1 VNDEETGSLAGKP
14 TGVLTGTV
22 TEVLP
27 KALYRVELQGG
38 RVVVAGLS
46 TSLRHVISRLVV
58 GDQVVLRLSP
68 NDPNRGR
75 ITQRA
80 S

>member
-1 VNDEETGSLAGKP
+1 VKDEETG
-14 TGVLTGTV
+14 TV
-22 TEVLP
+22 IEVLP
-27 KALYRVELQGG
+27 KALYRVELKGG

-46 TSLRHVISRLVV
+46 TSLRHIISRLIV
-58 GDQVVLRLSP
+58 GDHVVLSLSP

>member
-1 VNDEETGSLAGKP
+1 VNDEEKGSLTGELTDGIAGR
-14 TGVLTGTV
+14 VI
-22 TEVLP
+22 EVLP

-58 GDQVVLRLSP
+58 GDQVVLHISP

>member
-1 VNDEETGSLAGKP
+1 VNDEAAGSI
-14 TGVLTGTV
+14 TGTV
-22 TEVLP
+22 IEVLP
-27 KALYRVELQGG
+27 KALYRVELTGG
-38 RVVVAGLS
+38 RVVVAGLGQ
-46 TSLRHVISRLVV
+46 TLRHAISRLIV
-58 GDQVVLRLSP
+58 GDKVVLQISP

>member
-1 VNDEETGSLAGKP
+1 VSDEETGSL
-14 TGVLTGTV
+14 TGDLSGRVI
-22 TEVLP
+22 EVLP

-38 RVVVAGLS
+38 RVLVAGLS

-58 GDQVVLRLSP
+58 GDQVVLHISP
-68 NDPNRGR
+68 NDPTRGR
-75 ITQRA
+75 IIRRA

>member
-1 VNDEETGSLAGKP
+1 MNDEE
-14 TGVLTGTV
+14 TGTV

-27 KALYRVELQGG
+27 KALYRVELPDG
-38 RVVVAGLS
+38 RIIVASLS
-46 TSLRHVISRLVV
+46 NTLRHVISRLIV
-58 GDQVVLRLSP
+58 GDQVVLRTSP
-68 NDPNRGR
+68 NDPHRGR

>member
-1 VNDEETGSLAGKP
+1 VNDEE
-14 TGVLTGTV
+14 TGTV

-27 KALYRVELQGG
+27 KALYRVELPDG
-38 RVVVAGLS
+38 RVIVASLS
-46 TSLRHVISRLVV
+46 NTLRHVISRLIV
-58 GDQVVLRLSP
+58 GDQVVLRTSP
-68 NDPNRGR
+68 NDPHRGR